1 MNCLQEMHALA
12 PALSDRALM
21 TDSKLAGLIGL
32 GHSLGLRRPGPGWF
46 HWVGDWHFVLAA
58 LAAVPA
64 WVALAHLAG
73 ERMQADTAVAA
84 LVSLVVVQPAVE
96 ELVFRGALQG
106 YLLERGFARRIG
118 PVSLANLGT
127 TAAFVALHFATQPA
141 AWAIAVTAPSLV
153 FGHLRER
160 FGSVLPAIAMHS
172 LYNAG
177 FAATAWWVH
186 R

>member
-1 MNCLQEMHALA
+1 
-12 PALSDRALM
+12 M
-21 TDSKLAGLIGL
+21 TDTERTAMNGLR
-32 GHSLGLRRPGPGWF
+32 HSLGLRRPGPGWW
-46 HWVGDWHFVLAA
+46 HWLGDRHFVLAA

-64 WVALAHLAG
+64 WLALAQLASD
-73 ERMQADTAVAA
+73 RMQADMAVTA
-84 LVSLVVVQPAVE
+84 LVSLVVVQSAVE

-118 PVSLANLGT
+118 PVSWANLGT
-127 TAAFVALHFATQPA
+127 TAAFVALHFVAQPP

>member
-1 MNCLQEMHALA
+1 MLALA
-12 PALSDRALM
+12 PARSDRALM
-21 TDSKLAGLIGL
+21 TDPERTAMNGLR
-32 GHSLGLRRPGPGWF
+32 HSLGLRRPGSGWF
-46 HWVGDWHFVLAA
+46 HWLSDWHFVFAA
-58 LAAVPA
+58 LAAAPV
-64 WVALAHLAG
+64 WIALAHLAG
-73 ERMQADTAVAA
+73 ERMQADIAVTA
-84 LVSLVVVQPAVE
+84 LVSLVVVQPAIE

-127 TAAFVALHFATQPA
+127 TAAFVALHFAAQPP

>member
-1 MNCLQEMHALA
+1 
-12 PALSDRALM
+12 M
-21 TDSKLAGLIGL
+21 TDWKPAPIGL
-32 GHSLGLRRPGPGWF
+32 RHSMGLRRPGPGWW

-58 LAAVPA
+58 LAAAPA

-73 ERMQADTAVAA
+73 DRMQADMAAAA
-84 LVSLVVVQPAVE
+84 LVSLVLVQPLIE

-118 PVSLANLGT
+118 PVSVANLGT
-127 TAAFVALHFATQPA
+127 TAAFVALHFVAQPP
-141 AWAIAVTAPSLV
+141 AWAIAVAAPSLV

-160 FGSVLPAIAMHS
+160 FGSVLPAMALHA

-186 R
+186 H

>member
-1 MNCLQEMHALA
+1 MPALA
-12 PALSDRALM
+12 PARSDRALM
-21 TDSKLAGLIGL
+21 TDTERTAMNGLL
-32 GHSLGLRRPGPGWF
+32 HSLGLRRPGPAWF
-46 HWVGDWHFVLAA
+46 QWLGDSHFVFAA
-58 LAAVPA
+58 LAAAPA
-64 WVALAHLAG
+64 WVALAYLAG
-73 ERMQADTAVAA
+73 ERMRADMAIAA
-84 LVSLVVVQPAVE
+84 LVSLVVVQPVIE